1 MKQQTTQNTLRDA
14 LQALPV
20 VAPPDDVWAQIE
32 RRTRIESDRG
42 GNQRWWLASAAAGLI
57 AITVAALVLTRA
69 PAPSTG
75 DIPVLVAQ
83 SQQLERRVLYRA
95 QSTDAWDASR
105 RALLYRIAD
114 LDRDLAPLS
123 VDPSRNPARTES
135 LWRQRVAL
143 MQSLAEIDRADTARR
158 RTFAL

>member
-1 MKQQTTQNTLRDA
+1 M
-14 LQALPV
+14 

-32 RRTRIESDRG
+32 RRTWTEPEHRG
-42 GNQRWWLASAAAGLI
+42 GFPRWWLASAAAGLV
-57 AITVAALVLTRA
+57 AITAVTLVLLRA
-69 PAPSTG
+69 PAPATG
-75 DIPVLVAQ
+75 DIPLLVAQ
-83 SQQLERRVLYRA
+83 SQQLERRVVLYQA
-95 QSTDAWDASR
+95 ESDDAWAASR

-123 VDPSRNPARTES
+123 VDPTRNLARTEA

-143 MQSLAEIDRADTARR
+143 MQSLAEIDRTGAAQR